1 MLPQD
6 GVFFSGVRD
15 ADAVIGI
22 GEWVV
27 EEGVG
32 DNGAGIGEP
41 EQRVIGEH
49 CAKAQQTSDEQ
60 SLKGNK
66 TKHIL
71 DYWNLGSRVFK
82 DFYGL
87 LKSLKGMIAEHCREH
102 WMAFTVWI
110 TFNRKYMIPI
120 MTCNFQFTSWASVDN
135 AEWQFTIRIDSLTKK
150 YRNLTMTS

>member
-6 GVFFSGVRD
+6 GVFFPGVRD
-15 ADAVIGI
+15 ADAVISV

-32 DNGAGIGEP
+32 DNGAGIGES

-49 CAKAQQTSDEQ
+49 CAKAQQASDEQ

-71 DYWNLGSRVFK
+71 DFWNLGSRVFK
-82 DFYGL
+82 DFYG
-87 LKSLKGMIAEHCREH
+87 
-102 WMAFTVWI
+102 
-110 TFNRKYMIPI
+110 
-120 MTCNFQFTSWASVDN
+120 
-135 AEWQFTIRIDSLTKK
+135 
-150 YRNLTMTS
+150 